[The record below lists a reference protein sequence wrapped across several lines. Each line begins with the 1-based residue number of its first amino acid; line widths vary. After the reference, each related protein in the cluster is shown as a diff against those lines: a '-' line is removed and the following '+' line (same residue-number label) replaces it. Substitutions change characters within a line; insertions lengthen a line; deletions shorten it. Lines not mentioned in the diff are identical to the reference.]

1 MWMSPTQPEPKAGVL
16 LVWRTGESGEAMSG
30 VFILGAVLAGGVGVL
45 GLVVA
50 LLGCE
55 AEPYV
60 YVCSSRMHRS
70 V

>member
-1 MWMSPTQPEPKAGVL
+1 M
-16 LVWRTGESGEAMSG
+16 
-30 VFILGAVLAGGVGVL
+30 FILGEVLAGGVGVL

-50 LLGCE
+50 LLGCG

-60 YVCSSRMHRS
+60 YVCSSWMHRS